1 MSKILGNPRSLAILI
16 ICVVVLAMSILG
28 GALGNTLGFG
38 FFASSLPAIQLPAEK
53 IADGFNTPVGK
64 WDLMNTMVTTW
75 LAMLV
80 LIVVSLVI
88 RRNLKDVPGRLQA
101 LFEVLMEFFLSLCE
115 QIAGKEKARRFF
127 PLVFTIFIFIVAA
140 NWMGILPGFG
150 TVGRIAGPEEIAH
163 HHDSHYFHDPA
174 LADSHGDANIEDIK
188 SKIAEAVRNGEV
200 TQKQAIEDSKAEIED
215 SKAGIVAAANS
226 GGMPKEEAD
235 DKLAYFDEQ
244 LAYLKEIAHLGP
256 VKLHVF
262 RDYKSIPVAAL
273 SPGSLEEELTFSQY
287 EEKEGNVGEGKRA
300 GHLVPFLRSANTD
313 LNMSLA
319 IALIAMVM
327 VHFWGFSILGFFG
340 HAGKF
345 ISFKSGPI
353 GFFVG
358 ILELISEL
366 GRVISFTFRL
376 FGNIFAGEVL
386 LMAMAFLL
394 PLVGIIPFLG
404 LELFVGLIQAFV
416 FAMLT
421 LVFASMASISHDD
434 GDHH

>member
-1 MSKILGNPRSLAILI
+1 VSKILGNPRSLAILI
-16 ICVVVLAMSILG
+16 ICVAVLAVSILG

-53 IADGFNTPVGK
+53 VTDGFNTPIGK
-64 WDLMNTMVTTW
+64 WDLMNTMITTW

-80 LIVVSLVI
+80 LIVISLVI
-88 RRNLKDVPGRLQA
+88 RKNLKDVPGRLQA
-101 LFEVLMEFFLSLCE
+101 LFELIIEFFLALCE

-163 HHDSHYFHDPA
+163 HHDAHDYHDPA
-174 LADSHGDANIEDIK
+174 LMQTTVEAHGDDHDSH
-188 SKIAEAVRNGEV
+188 
-200 TQKQAIEDSKAEIED
+200 
-215 SKAGIVAAANS
+215 
-226 GGMPKEEAD
+226 
-235 DKLAYFDEQ
+235 
-244 LAYLKEIAHLGP
+244 LGA

-262 RDYKSIPVAAL
+262 RDYKSIPVATL

-287 EEKEGNVGEGKRA
+287 DKNHGNVGEGKRA

-394 PLVGIIPFLG
+394 PLIGIIPFLG

>member
-16 ICVVVLAMSILG
+16 ICAGVLAISILG

-53 IADGFNTPVGK
+53 VADGFSTPIGK
-64 WDLMNTMVTTW
+64 WNLMNTMVTTW

-80 LIVVSLVI
+80 LILISIKI

-101 LFEVLMEFFLSLCE
+101 LFEVIIEFFLTLCE

-127 PLVFTIFIFIVAA
+127 PLVFTIFIFIVVA

-150 TVGRIAGPEEIAH
+150 TIGRIAGPEEIAH
-163 HHDSHYFHDPA
+163 HHLKGDDAHYTDPAIGITGPDSHDFKETKA
-174 LADSHGDANIEDIK
+174 QADASDDAQGH
-188 SKIAEAVRNGEV
+188 S
-200 TQKQAIEDSKAEIED
+200 
-215 SKAGIVAAANS
+215 
-226 GGMPKEEAD
+226 
-235 DKLAYFDEQ
+235 DESD
-244 LAYLKEIAHLGP
+244 LDA

-262 RDYKSIPVAAL
+262 RDYESIPLATL
-273 SPGSLEEELTFSQY
+273 SPGSLKEELTFAQY
-287 EEKEGNVGEGKRA
+287 GENHGDVGEGKRA

-319 IALIAMVM
+319 IALIAMAM

-345 ISFKSGPI
+345 ISLKSGPI

-366 GRVISFTFRL
+366 GRIISFTFRL

-394 PLVGIIPFLG
+394 PLIGIIPFLG

-421 LVFASMASISHDD
+421 LVFASMASMSHDD
-434 GDHH
+434 GEHH

>member
-1 MSKILGNPRSLAILI
+1 MSKILGNPRSLAILL
-16 ICVVVLAMSILG
+16 ICVAVAAASVLG
-28 GALGNTLGFG
+28 GALGSAFGLG

-53 IADGFNTPVGK
+53 VTDGFDTPIGK
-64 WDLMNTMVTTW
+64 WDVMNTMITTW

-80 LIVVSLVI
+80 LILVSLKI
-88 RRNLKDVPGRLQA
+88 RSNLSDVPGRLQS
-101 LFEVLMEFFLSLCE
+101 LFEVIMEFFLSLCE
-115 QIAGKEKARRFF
+115 QIAGKEKARKFF
-127 PLVFTIFIFIVAA
+127 PLVFTIFIFIIVA

-163 HHDSHYFHDPA
+163 HHDAHDYHDPA
-174 LADSHGDANIEDIK
+174 LAGSAHESKDNQHHKDKAHGSSEAHGDDHG
-188 SKIAEAVRNGEV
+188 SHL
-200 TQKQAIEDSKAEIED
+200 DS
-215 SKAGIVAAANS
+215 
-226 GGMPKEEAD
+226 
-235 DKLAYFDEQ
+235 
-244 LAYLKEIAHLGP
+244 

-262 RDYKSIPVAAL
+262 RDYEGIPVAAL
-273 SPGSLEEELTFSQY
+273 SPGSLQEELTFAEY
-287 EEKEGNVGEGKRA
+287 EEKHGDIGTGKRA

-319 IALIAMVM
+319 IALVAMIM
-327 VHFWGFSILGFFG
+327 VHFWGFSILGFLG

-358 ILELISEL
+358 ILELISEF

-394 PLVGIIPFLG
+394 PFIGILPFLG

-416 FAMLT
+416 FSMLT
-421 LVFASMASISHDD
+421 LVFAAMASVSHDD

>member
-16 ICVVVLAMSILG
+16 VCVAVLAVSILG

-53 IADGFNTPVGK
+53 VTDGFNTPIGK
-64 WDLMNTMVTTW
+64 WDLMNTMITTW

-80 LIVVSLVI
+80 LIVISLVI
-88 RRNLKDVPGRLQA
+88 RKNLKDVPGRLQA
-101 LFEVLMEFFLSLCE
+101 LFELIIEFFLALCE

-163 HHDSHYFHDPA
+163 HHDAHDYHDPA
-174 LADSHGDANIEDIK
+174 LMQTTVEAHGDDHDSH
-188 SKIAEAVRNGEV
+188 
-200 TQKQAIEDSKAEIED
+200 
-215 SKAGIVAAANS
+215 
-226 GGMPKEEAD
+226 
-235 DKLAYFDEQ
+235 
-244 LAYLKEIAHLGP
+244 LGA

-262 RDYKSIPVAAL
+262 RDYKSIPVATL

-287 EEKEGNVGEGKRA
+287 DKNHGNVGEGKRA

-394 PLVGIIPFLG
+394 PLIGIIPFLG

>member
-1 MSKILGNPRSLAILI
+1 MSKILGNPRSLAILL
-16 ICVVVLAMSILG
+16 ICIAVAAASVLG
-28 GALGNTLGFG
+28 GALGSAFGLG

-53 IADGFNTPVGK
+53 VTDGFDTPIGK
-64 WDLMNTMVTTW
+64 WDVMNTMITTW

-80 LIVVSLVI
+80 LILVSLKI
-88 RRNLKDVPGRLQA
+88 RSNLSDVPGRLQS
-101 LFEVLMEFFLSLCE
+101 LFEVIMEFFLSLCE
-115 QIAGKEKARRFF
+115 QIAGKEKARKFF
-127 PLVFTIFIFIVAA
+127 PLVFTIFIFIIVA

-163 HHDSHYFHDPA
+163 HHDAHDYHDPA
-174 LADSHGDANIEDIK
+174 LAGSAHESKDNEHHKDKAHGSSEAHGDDHG
-188 SKIAEAVRNGEV
+188 SHL
-200 TQKQAIEDSKAEIED
+200 DS
-215 SKAGIVAAANS
+215 
-226 GGMPKEEAD
+226 
-235 DKLAYFDEQ
+235 
-244 LAYLKEIAHLGP
+244 

-262 RDYKSIPVAAL
+262 RDYEGIPIAAL
-273 SPGSLEEELTFSQY
+273 SPGSLQEELTFAEY
-287 EEKEGNVGEGKRA
+287 EEKHGDIGTGKRA

-319 IALIAMVM
+319 IALVAMVM
-327 VHFWGFSILGFFG
+327 VHFWGFSILGFLG

-358 ILELISEL
+358 ILELISEF

-394 PLVGIIPFLG
+394 PFIGILPFLG

-416 FAMLT
+416 FSMLT
-421 LVFASMASISHDD
+421 LVFAAMASVSHDD

>member
-16 ICVVVLAMSILG
+16 ICAAGLAISILG

-38 FFASSLPAIQLPAEK
+38 FFSSSLPAIQLPAEK
-53 IADGFNTPVGK
+53 VADGFSTPIGK
-64 WDLMNTMVTTW
+64 WNLMNTMVTTW

-80 LIVVSLVI
+80 LTLISIKI

-101 LFEVLMEFFLSLCE
+101 LFEVIIEFFLTLCE

-127 PLVFTIFIFIVAA
+127 PLVFTIFIFIVVA

-163 HHDSHYFHDPA
+163 HHDAYDYRDPA
-174 LADSHGDANIEDIK
+174 LATTTHDSH
-188 SKIAEAVRNGEV
+188 
-200 TQKQAIEDSKAEIED
+200 DS
-215 SKAGIVAAANS
+215 
-226 GGMPKEEAD
+226 
-235 DKLAYFDEQ
+235 
-244 LAYLKEIAHLGP
+244 HLGA

-287 EEKEGNVGEGKRA
+287 EENNGNVGEGKRA

-345 ISFKSGPI
+345 ITFKSGPM
-353 GFFVG
+353 GVFVG

-394 PLVGIIPFLG
+394 PLIGIIPFLG

>member
-16 ICVVVLAMSILG
+16 ICVAVLAISIFG

-64 WDLMNTMVTTW
+64 WDLMNTMITTW

-80 LIVVSLVI
+80 LIVVSLII

-101 LFEVLMEFFLSLCE
+101 LFEVIMEFFLSLCE

-163 HHDSHYFHDPA
+163 HHDAHDYHDPA
-174 LADSHGDANIEDIK
+174 LVTTTHE
-188 SKIAEAVRNGEV
+188 SKE
-200 TQKQAIEDSKAEIED
+200 SKAEPHGSDEAQGDGHD
-215 SKAGIVAAANS
+215 S
-226 GGMPKEEAD
+226 
-235 DKLAYFDEQ
+235 
-244 LAYLKEIAHLGP
+244 HLDT

-262 RDYKSIPVAAL
+262 QDYKAIPVAAL
-273 SPGSLEEELTFSQY
+273 LPGSLEEELTFSQY
-287 EEKEGNVGEGKRA
+287 KEKDGNVGEGKRA

-345 ISFKSGPI
+345 INFKSGPI

-366 GRVISFTFRL
+366 GRIISFTFRL

-394 PLVGIIPFLG
+394 PLIGIIPFLG

-434 GDHH
+434 GDNH

>member
-1 MSKILGNPRSLAILI
+1 VSKILGNPRSLAILI
-16 ICVVVLAMSILG
+16 ICVAVLAVSILG

-53 IADGFNTPVGK
+53 VTDGFNTPIGK
-64 WDLMNTMVTTW
+64 WDLMNTMITTW

-80 LIVVSLVI
+80 LVVISLVI
-88 RRNLKDVPGRLQA
+88 RKNLKDVPGRLQA
-101 LFEVLMEFFLSLCE
+101 LFELIIEFFLALCE

-163 HHDSHYFHDPA
+163 HHDAHDYHDPA
-174 LADSHGDANIEDIK
+174 LMQTTVEAHGDDHDSH
-188 SKIAEAVRNGEV
+188 
-200 TQKQAIEDSKAEIED
+200 
-215 SKAGIVAAANS
+215 
-226 GGMPKEEAD
+226 
-235 DKLAYFDEQ
+235 
-244 LAYLKEIAHLGP
+244 LGA

-262 RDYKSIPVAAL
+262 RDYKSIPVATL

-287 EEKEGNVGEGKRA
+287 DKNHGNVGEGKRA

-394 PLVGIIPFLG
+394 PLIGIIPFLG